1 MWIFRVNRLFR
12 NSIRLISIL
21 LIICKHGVR
30 NGINNNRFLRRIFDP
45 KGKNLTTRAERLRLM
60 IEDLGPTFV
69 KFGQIVAD
77 RPDLV
82 SEQLRNELK
91 KLQTSAKPFD
101 NAQAWRIMEEE
112 LGDPIHEVFEQLDQ
126 TPIASASIAQ
136 VYRGKLRTG
145 ETVAVKVQRP
155 HIKQKISVDLVLMKV
170 LAEQVVKS
178 YPELASFN
186 VIEFVED
193 FGNIMKKELDFSNE
207 ASNMMRFS
215 EMFKYDDYCYI
226 PKVYSQ
232 YSTQKILVMEFVT
245 GIEPDAKDELIAKGF
260 DTKQIARNGTEII
273 LKMILKHG
281 FFHADPHAG
290 NLLIRDNNQV
300 VLLDHGMTAS
310 LKPAQ
315 IQALINFMLGFARQD
330 THRITKALLAL
341 LNINFYKDH
350 ADLEFEVG
358 ELIHK
363 YSYIP
368 YDKVDISN
376 LMADTF
382 KVILRHG
389 LKVPTNLYMLLKT
402 LGTIQKFA
410 EALEA
415 DISLINMIEPF
426 AKEKVKEKFSFD
438 AIVNKVMNSAED
450 YLYIVD
456 RLPTDIK
463 EIVNNLRTGVLKHE
477 INFREDS
484 FTNKALRQNFNRLAF
499 VFILGLLMICATLLM
514 IYQPDSTGINVLFYS
529 SAVILIWT
537 GFKLLFNTKFK

>member
-1 MWIFRVNRLFR
+1 MWIFRVNRLLR
-12 NSIRLISIL
+12 NSFRLISIL
-21 LIICKHGVR
+21 FIISKHLLK
-30 NGINNNRFLRRIFDP
+30 NSIYNNRFLRRLFDP
-45 KGKNLTTRAERLRLM
+45 KRKNLSSRSERIRFM
-60 IEDLGPTFV
+60 IEDLGPTFI
-69 KFGQIVAD
+69 KFGQIIAD

-91 KLQTSAKPFD
+91 KLQSSARPFD
-101 NAQAWRIMEEE
+101 NDIAYRIIEEE
-112 LGDPIHEVFEQLDQ
+112 IGDPLHEVFKQLDHE
-126 TPIASASIAQ
+126 PIASASIAQ
-136 VYRGKLRTG
+136 VYKGMLHNG
-145 ETVAVKVQRP
+145 DIVAVKVQRP
-155 HIKQKISVDLVLMKV
+155 HIKQKISIDLVLIKI

-193 FGNIMKKELDFSNE
+193 FGEIMKKELDFTNE

-215 EMFKYDDYCYI
+215 EMFKNDDYCYI
-226 PKVYSQ
+226 PKVYSN
-232 YSTQKILVMEFVT
+232 YTTQKILVMEFVT
-245 GIEPDAKDELIAKGF
+245 GIEPDAKEQLIANGY
-260 DTKQIARNGTEII
+260 DTKQIAINGTNII
-273 LKMILKHG
+273 LKMILQYG

-290 NLLIRDNNQV
+290 NLLIRENNQV

-310 LKPAQ
+310 LKPGQ

-341 LNINFYKDH
+341 LNVNFYKEQ
-350 ADLEFEVG
+350 ADLEFEIS
-358 ELIHK
+358 ELIQK
-363 YSYIP
+363 YSFIP

-382 KVILRHG
+382 KIILRHG
-389 LKVPTNLYMLLKT
+389 LKVPTNLYMLLKA

-415 DISLINMIEPF
+415 DISIINMIQPYAF
-426 AKEKVKEKFSFD
+426 EKIKEKFSFD
-438 AIVNKVMNSAED
+438 TIINKLVNSAED

-514 IYQPDSTGINVLFYS
+514 IYQPSSLGIKVLFY
-529 SAVILIWT
+529 ATAAILIWT

>member
-1 MWIFRVNRLFR
+1 M
-12 NSIRLISIL
+12 
-21 LIICKHGVR
+21 
-30 NGINNNRFLRRIFDP
+30 
-45 KGKNLTTRAERLRLM
+45 
-60 IEDLGPTFV
+60 
-69 KFGQIVAD
+69 
-77 RPDLV
+77 
-82 SEQLRNELK
+82 
-91 KLQTSAKPFD
+91 
-101 NAQAWRIMEEE
+101 
-112 LGDPIHEVFEQLDQ
+112 
-126 TPIASASIAQ
+126 
-136 VYRGKLRTG
+136 
-145 ETVAVKVQRP
+145 
-155 HIKQKISVDLVLMKV
+155 
-170 LAEQVVKS
+170 
-178 YPELASFN
+178 
-186 VIEFVED
+186 
-193 FGNIMKKELDFSNE
+193 
-207 ASNMMRFS
+207 
-215 EMFKYDDYCYI
+215 
-226 PKVYSQ
+226 
-232 YSTQKILVMEFVT
+232 
-245 GIEPDAKDELIAKGF
+245 
-260 DTKQIARNGTEII
+260 
-273 LKMILKHG
+273 
-281 FFHADPHAG
+281 
-290 NLLIRDNNQV
+290 
-300 VLLDHGMTAS
+300 
-310 LKPAQ
+310 
-315 IQALINFMLGFARQD
+315 
-330 THRITKALLAL
+330 